1 MPTFSTKL
9 LENINFLGKIAYFGE
24 KVDIK
29 EGINLIKPSAQIP
42 CQIKR
47 NVKKK
52 SLPFQIIHGTVPGM
66 FDMKIHEFSF

>member
-9 LENINFLGKIAYFGE
+9 LKNINFLGKIAYFGE

-47 NVKKK
+47 NVKKNR
-52 SLPFQIIHGTVPGM
+52 FH
-66 FDMKIHEFSF
+66 FR